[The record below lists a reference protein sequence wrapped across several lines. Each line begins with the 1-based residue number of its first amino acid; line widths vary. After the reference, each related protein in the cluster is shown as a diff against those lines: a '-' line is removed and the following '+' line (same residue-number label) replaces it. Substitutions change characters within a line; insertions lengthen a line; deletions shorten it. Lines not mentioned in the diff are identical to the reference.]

1 MVANQILLG
10 MSNRWRRIWA
20 WVGMLGLVV
29 IGLAIARYVWTA
41 KKKPDAVSVVAG
53 LVAVL
58 VAIAPLV
65 RWLRKRQRPD
75 EPPSD
80 DFLNLAA
87 DRLAKQVDDQW
98 SDAAGDRGLLAPA
111 PMPVRWRW
119 CEGVTNRPA
128 DAVGRSR
135 FEPLPGFSPAS
146 TEDVQAGGL
155 TDLLKVFG
163 GLPSGR
169 IVIVGEPGSGKS
181 AAAILLLLDV
191 LKYRRGL
198 GPDERALVPVPVLF
212 TLRGWRPDTQSVQD
226 WLARELTRTYPFFQ
240 ACGPAVTRGMITSN
254 RLAFFLDGLDEL
266 PPALHAPALEA
277 LNTQATTFRLLV
289 LSRSKEMVDAV
300 DRLRHISDAA
310 ALELVPIPASVAADY
325 LTSTR
330 HLLPGRW
337 KRLVDYLRTHPD
349 GAVSS
354 VLNSPLTVTLV
365 RDTYRDGGNPAEL
378 LDGSRLGEPADVEDY
393 LLDRVLPAAY
403 TQQPGEAPPRY
414 SLDAATRAL
423 AYIAARMNQDHTRDL
438 AWWKVPRWVV
448 VAPRLIITGFLFGLL
463 FGLIFGLGRGSVVG
477 LVAGLITALLQA
489 LGQAGLLEPLRGP
502 KRLGT
507 IRWRTLLSRNSVRA
521 APAIGLAFGIMGWII
536 AGLAY
541 ALAFGLVATLVVGF
555 ALGISQPGTEE
566 SPSDPLSCWRNDR
579 NFGLLVAP
587 AVGLVAGVGLGLTL
601 GRGLLYGLVAGL
613 VAGLVGGLFYP
624 DTWRTA
630 VACGQLS
637 LAGHTPLRLMRF
649 LEDAYA
655 RNVLRSV
662 GPVYQFRHASLQDRL
677 AGPLV
682 VKIRDVQWENWR
694 NIALIAAL
702 HVEITNTTDR
712 PIRLSSFTFTT
723 DNRGKPPW
731 EHQASA
737 DERIAVEREIH
748 ARQVGFRYGLSLRNH
763 DEVPAHD
770 SVSGW
775 LVKAATHDQRGG
787 IPPCTVIVRD
797 QIGKQYT
804 ATKSGRKVRRPTAS
818 S

>member
-1 MVANQILLG
+1 MANRYCLG
-10 MSNRWRRIWA
+10 MSTRWRRIWA

-41 KKKPDAVSVVAG
+41 QKKPDAVTVVGG
-53 LVAVL
+53 LFAML
-58 VAIAPLV
+58 AATAPLL
-65 RWLRKRQRPD
+65 RWLWKRQARA
-75 EPPSD
+75 EPPSEES
-80 DFLNLAA
+80 LNLVAG
-87 DRLAKQVDDQW
+87 RLAKQVNDQW
-98 SDAAGDRGLLAPA
+98 SRAAGDRGLQAPA

-128 DAVGRSR
+128 DAVRSSR
-135 FEPLPGFSPAS
+135 FEPLPGIPPAS
-146 TEDVQAGGL
+146 TETVQAGGL

-163 GLPSGR
+163 GLASGR

-198 GPDERALVPVPVLF
+198 GSDERALVPVPVLF
-212 TLRGWRPDTQSVQD
+212 TLRGWHPDTQSVQD
-226 WLARELTRTYPFFQ
+226 WLARELTRTYPFLQ
-240 ACGPAVTRGMITSN
+240 ECGPAVTGGLITSN

-266 PPALHAPALEA
+266 PQALRAPALEA
-277 LNTQATTFRLLV
+277 LSRRATTFRLLV
-289 LSRSKEMVDAV
+289 LSRSTEMLDAV
-300 DRLRHISDAA
+300 DRRHLDDAA
-310 ALELVPIPASVAADY
+310 ALKLTPIPALVAADY
-325 LTSTR
+325 LTSTQR
-330 HLLPGRW
+330 DPLPGRW
-337 KRLVDYLRTHPD
+337 ERLVDYLRDHPD
-349 GAVSS
+349 GVVSS
-354 VLNSPLTVTLV
+354 ALNSPLTVTLV

-393 LLDRVLPAAY
+393 LLDRVLRAAY

-414 SLDAATRAL
+414 SRDAATRGL
-423 AYIAARMNQDHTRDL
+423 AYIAARMNRDHTRDL
-438 AWWKVPRWVV
+438 AWWKVARWVV

-463 FGLIFGLGRGSVVG
+463 IGLIFGLGRGFVVG
-477 LVAGLITALLQA
+477 LVAGLVTALLEA
-489 LGQAGLLEPLRGP
+489 LGQAGFLSRSGGP

-507 IRWRTLLSRNSVRA
+507 LRWRTLLSRSSVRS
-521 APAIGLAFGIMGWII
+521 APAMGLAFGILGWVI
-536 AGLAY
+536 AGPLY
-541 ALAFGLVATLVVGF
+541 AVAFGVVATLVVGL
-555 ALGISQPGTEE
+555 ALGIGQPGTEE
-566 SPSDPLSCWRNDR
+566 SSSDPLSCWRNDR
-579 NFGLLVAP
+579 NFGLLFGP

-613 VAGLVGGLFYP
+613 VGGLFGGLFYP

-655 RNVLRSV
+655 RNVLRTV
-662 GPVYQFRHASLQDRL
+662 GPVYQFRHANLQDRL

-682 VKIRDVQWENWR
+682 VKIRDVQRENWR

-702 HVEITNTTDR
+702 HVEITNTTGR
-712 PIRLSSFTFTT
+712 AIRLGSFTFTT

-748 ARQVGFRYGLSLRNH
+748 ARQVCFHYGPSLCNY

-775 LVKAATHDQRGG
+775 LVKAATADQRGG
-787 IPPCTVIVRD
+787 IPPYTVIVRD

-804 ATKSGRKVRRPTAS
+804 ATKSGRRVRRPAVS